1 MTTEY
6 EGDTITMEYL
16 KNHIKSV
23 LPSLSRKDLNN
34 VAEKLIGM
42 GVERVQDLEFVQK
55 EDLEKTRLNP
65 IQARKLLTTWKPN
78 TADGRRSIAGS
89 AVELPTDTDHLPAEE
104 LIDKNRWLKFN
115 VGGVMLETTRD
126 TIDRLQSPFLSL
138 LLDPDSEDVEPPP
151 DGIYRIDRNPEA
163 FQILLD
169 YARYGRI
176 VGNPETLGEEFLLEE
191 IEYYKMDRSV
201 VKCVTDYFDE
211 KKKAPNAGG
220 IEVEKIS
227 ITEMS
232 LNKEY
237 KHHNSY
243 GITHTTNIACYTSV
257 PGGKGVCQTDVQSLF
272 LYETAY
278 LRFPALFRAPC
289 LKCGHIICF
298 ADDPLIGTEGWCHKC
313 HLCLRCQDMLCEG
326 LSDDGDS
333 TGQQSIQEDLI
344 RKTAKVVF
352 LHDPGSSND
361 PYDFSSPRN
370 GKLALVPYQGGREK
384 TPTQGKTLTFKLPK
398 IPNVMDVPQHSVRA
412 NMYRKSNTEHPMSRS
427 FSDFGKW

>member
-1 MTTEY
+1 MCFPTGT
-6 EGDTITMEYL
+6 
-16 KNHIKSV
+16 
-23 LPSLSRKDLNN
+23 
-34 VAEKLIGM
+34 AE
-42 GVERVQDLEFVQK
+42 
-55 EDLEKTRLNP
+55 
-65 IQARKLLTTWKPN
+65 
-78 TADGRRSIAGS
+78 GRRSIAGS

-169 YARYGRI
+169 YARYGKI
-176 VGNPETLGEEFLLEE
+176 VGNPENLGEEFLIEE
-191 IEYYKMDRSV
+191 VEYYKMDRSV
-201 VKCVTDYFDE
+201 VKCVTDYFDD

-243 GITHTTNIACYTSV
+243 GITHTTNISCFTSV
-257 PGGKGVCQTDVQSLF
+257 PGGKGVCQQDVQNLF

-278 LRFPALFRAPC
+278 LRCKYIQLFSC
-289 LKCGHIICF
+289 FIIF
-298 ADDPLIGTEGWCHKC
+298 
-313 HLCLRCQDMLCEG
+313 
-326 LSDDGDS
+326 
-333 TGQQSIQEDLI
+333 
-344 RKTAKVVF
+344 V
-352 LHDPGSSND
+352 
-361 PYDFSSPRN
+361 
-370 GKLALVPYQGGREK
+370 
-384 TPTQGKTLTFKLPK
+384 
-398 IPNVMDVPQHSVRA
+398 
-412 NMYRKSNTEHPMSRS
+412 
-427 FSDFGKW
+427 